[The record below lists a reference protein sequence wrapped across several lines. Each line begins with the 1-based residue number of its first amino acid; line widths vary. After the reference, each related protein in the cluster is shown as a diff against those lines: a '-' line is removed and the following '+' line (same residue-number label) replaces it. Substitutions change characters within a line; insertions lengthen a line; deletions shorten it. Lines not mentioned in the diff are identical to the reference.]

1 MEDNSKPVDFF
12 GQTWEVDKNGLIIA
26 YDIDGNLIGTVGE
39 VYGVTSFDDKNKQL
53 ALARA
58 RLIEKTPEM
67 YNVISTAPHLLSPM
81 ADVMC
86 KVLDHINNGGNELAE
101 S

>member
-26 YDIDGNLIGTVGE
+26 YDIDGNLIGAVGE

-58 RLIEKTPEM
+58 RLIEKTPTM
-67 YNVISTAPHLLSPM
+67 YNVISTAPHLLSPI
-81 ADVMC
+81 ADVMV
-86 KVLDHINNGGNELAE
+86 KILDYVDGKENNND
-101 S
+101 